1 MYTNEKFRSCMVG
14 CNLTFRYHHNLK
26 CYDLLLKWCMQY
38 LCFLRNVLHMIWTLI
53 KIALIWIQG
62 LSQLWNF
69 EIRMITHL
77 CHDLEIDIKGLPF
90 LLTMTKGE
98 IASLHNSR
106 RKQKLHFSKEKK
118 LLSWTSPRIASL
130 KHQEKAK
137 MCYRAYLKKSK
148 YANLHIFEFASL

>member
-1 MYTNEKFRSCMVG
+1 MISCHMM
-14 CNLTFRYHHNLK
+14 K

-53 KIALIWIQG
+53 KIVLIWIQG

-69 EIRMITHL
+69 EIKMITHL
-77 CHDLEIDIKGLPF
+77 CHDLEIDRKGFPF
-90 LLTMTKGE
+90 FLTMTKEE
-98 IASLHNSR
+98 ITCMHNSR
-106 RKQKLHFSKEKK
+106 RKQIFTSQKRRNYYLEHHRELLAWNLKK
-118 LLSWTSPRIASL
+118 M
-130 KHQEKAK
+130 QK